1 MNQDTFMLNVFD
13 HYVSDTAINHFFL
26 LNTFQYWKLS
36 CQTFKNN
43 IYLTGSSENRES
55 REHLS
60 REQFIREQLQNRDQ
74 SMDQEPLRSPMK
86 ESTLLQ
92 NSSGQ
97 TILSNTLS
105 VSQQSNQQNSH
116 QTLENGSPTN
126 PTRTTGRT
134 T

>member
-1 MNQDTFMLNVFD
+1 MRYFYFNHVWPLCFLYTAMNIL
-13 HYVSDTAINHFFL
+13 FFQTHIL
-26 LNTFQYWKLS
+26 IAQYWNRAVKR
-36 CQTFKNN
+36 N
-43 IYLTGSSENRES
+43 IYLTGSSESRES

-60 REQFIREQLQNRDQ
+60 REQFIREQLQNRE
-74 SMDQEPLRSPMK
+74 QEPLRSPMK
-86 ESTLLQ
+86 ESNLLQ

-105 VSQQSNQQNSH
+105 VSQQSNQQNNH

-126 PTRTTGRT
+126 TARTTGRT

>member
-1 MNQDTFMLNVFD
+1 M
-13 HYVSDTAINHFFL
+13 
-26 LNTFQYWKLS
+26 
-36 CQTFKNN
+36 
-43 IYLTGSSENRES
+43 TGSSESRES

-60 REQFIREQLQNRDQ
+60 REQFIREQLQNREQ
-74 SMDQEPLRSPMK
+74 SMDQEPLRSPRK
-86 ESTLLQ
+86 ESTVPQ

-126 PTRTTGRT
+126 TTRTTGIAT
-134 T
+134 